1 MKPEPVFL
9 RIDTK
14 LEPIKSLRFLSL
26 VYIYNKNIQIS
37 IKNNRTGKILL
48 SRAPKKT
55 RGHTGGVLTLSRYVK
70 FGIYS
75 TICLFQGHERRATE
89 EGQTIQGE
97 QKERMQTS
105 ERFQLHNADA
115 YCRRNGFLD
124 DRNPVGRSN
133 GERITISTVVF
144 YLDK

>member
-1 MKPEPVFL
+1 MK
-9 RIDTK
+9 
-14 LEPIKSLRFLSL
+14 S
-26 VYIYNKNIQIS
+26 
-37 IKNNRTGKILL
+37 
-48 SRAPKKT
+48 
-55 RGHTGGVLTLSRYVK
+55 
-70 FGIYS
+70 GIHG
-75 TICLFQGHERRATE
+75 TIRLFQGHERRATE

-124 DRNPVGRSN
+124 DRNPVGRSH
-133 GERITISTVVF
+133 GERTYTHTVVF